1 MSESKWK
8 VGETYKLRDGREA
21 VVLGEHEGRLFGR
34 VKIRSS
40 WTGSDWRADTGFWG
54 DSSRDGV
61 TSSCDLMPP
70 PAPRV
75 TRRVWVSIYPDG
87 IASSSPSRETADHF
101 SNPSRLAC
109 ICIELDIS
117 EGYGLDKD
125 QPAILVRAG

>member
-1 MSESKWK
+1 MSECTWK

-70 PAPRV
+70 AGPRV
-75 TRRVWVSIYPDG
+75 KREMWVNAYETGFVTGHSSRAGADSANGFSRV
-87 IASSSPSRETADHF
+87 
-101 SNPSRLAC
+101 AC
-109 ICIELDIS
+109 IRIELDIP
-117 EGYGLDKD
+117 EGYGVDKD
-125 QPAILVRAG
+125 QPPILVRAG